1 MNNDDVT
8 VTMTTFSRSYQ
19 HIWVGSDQFTLTTLE
34 EAKYWRNGHCYI
46 GSTYIVV
53 VIYVES
59 LVCSNLNECSWM
71 NFGGLFV
78 LHSQTASSAS
88 LFLVDVTLNAKME
101 AGRGSGYTR
110 LLDCWKWSM
119 LFIKE
124 ILSMFEHQQAVFT
137 IDTMQCVGTG
147 WVHCDHWLWGGLAK
161 CHCPGLIQGFSSV
174 FVPWILW
181 FLQDTIPE
189 SMDNFQQPTWH
200 CRQVAV
206 RLGNGQVELY
216 KHRWCAKDGCN
227 TLTLSHS
234 GACPTPK
241 EMFEF
246 RAFWDHIL
254 CSL

>member
-1 MNNDDVT
+1 MSG
-8 VTMTTFSRSYQ
+8 FRSI
-19 HIWVGSDQFTLTTLE
+19 HIDHFRRSKILKKLTLL
-34 EAKYWRNGHCYI
+34 YWKNK
-46 GSTYIVV
+46 SYIVV

-59 LVCSNLNECSWM
+59 LVRSNLNECSWM

-119 LFIKE
+119 LFIKG
-124 ILSMFEHQQAVFT
+124 ILSMSEHQQAVFT
-137 IDTMQCVGTG
+137 NDTMQYVGTG

-174 FVPWILW
+174 VVPWILW
-181 FLQDTIPE
+181 FLHDTFPE

-200 CRQVAV
+200 CRQVTV

-216 KHRWCAKDGCN
+216 THRWRAKHA
-227 TLTLSHS
+227 TLSHFHTWEHAPPQ
-234 GACPTPK
+234 GN
-241 EMFEF
+241 
-246 RAFWDHIL
+246 FWI
-254 CSL
+254 